1 MEREALGGGGGIA
14 HLLRVARAPASA
26 MRVRRVWVPVAAEVV
41 EGEEVRG
48 IDAQVVWVLG
58 MGASPGVCT
67 DAEVGGFRPS
77 CW

>member
-26 MRVRRVWVPVAAEVV
+26 MRVRVAF
-41 EGEEVRG
+41 
-48 IDAQVVWVLG
+48 VWVLG